1 MSSAALV
8 PSLLERAE
16 ANLLRRPFLSVCP
29 AAPAAPTTPSKAAAP
44 LLTAAAEKVTSVPA
58 APTVARLH
66 GEATPLSAAAP
77 AALAPALAAPVAPV
91 ALSPAADGLAA
102 PEPESASTPASGTR
116 PSAESLESELVAML
130 PSLERRAYRWCRDPA
145 EAQDLAQDTVLRALG
160 NSATFDSE
168 GHLRAWLY
176 TVLRNLFISRRRRDQ
191 SWQRASVELC
201 GLAQQGS
208 ASPASSFLTPS
219 VERAIARLPEAFA
232 RVIRLV
238 DLEDYSYADAASLL
252 GVPVGTV
259 MSRLFRARQRLAR
272 DLPALV

>member
-8 PSLLERAE
+8 PLLLERPE
-16 ANLLRRPFLSVCP
+16 ASALRRPFLSVCP
-29 AAPAAPTTPSKAAAP
+29 AAPAAPTTPSASTSAAAKP
-44 LLTAAAEKVTSVPA
+44 AAALRAGAAEKATSVPP

-66 GEATPLSAAAP
+66 AGGPTLSAP
-77 AALAPALAAPVAPV
+77 ASA
-91 ALSPAADGLAA
+91 S
-102 PEPESASTPASGTR
+102 PESAVSPPSGAR
-116 PSAESLESELVAML
+116 PSLARLQSELIAML

-176 TVLRNLFISRRRRDQ
+176 TVLRNLFISRRRRAQ

-201 GLAQQGS
+201 GLAQQAP

-232 RVIRLV
+232 RVVRLV
-238 DLEDYSYADAASLL
+238 DLEDYSYADAASVL

-259 MSRLFRARQRLAR
+259 MSRLFRARQRLAQ

>member
-8 PSLLERAE
+8 PSLLERPE
-16 ANLLRRPFLSVCP
+16 ASPLRRAFLSVCP
-29 AAPAAPTTPSKAAAP
+29 AAPAASTTVSASTTSPRVAAP
-44 LLTAAAEKVTSVPA
+44 LQAPAAENVNSVPA
-58 APTVARLH
+58 TPTVAAVH
-66 GEATPLSAAAP
+66 AEMTTLSAAAEP
-77 AALAPALAAPVAPV
+77 ANAV
-91 ALSPAADGLAA
+91 SP
-102 PEPESASTPASGTR
+102 SGER
-116 PSAESLESELVAML
+116 PSPERLESELVAML

-145 EAQDLAQDTVLRALG
+145 EAQDLAQDTVMRALG
-160 NSATFDSE
+160 KSATFDSE

-191 SWQRASVELC
+191 SWQRASLELC
-201 GLAQQGS
+201 GLAQQAP
-208 ASPASSFLTPS
+208 ASPAASFLTPS

-259 MSRLFRARQRLAR
+259 MSRLFRARQRLAQ